1 MTVLLDVLAQTGPH
15 GPMGPGTGGGM
26 AGGGWAGGTM
36 GGGLFPWLG
45 PWGGLL
51 GLLVAVLLLGGVVYA
66 IAALATRE
74 RSDEGGDAGD
84 DPLDVLKR
92 RYARG
97 ELDEEE
103 YEVRRQWL
111 RGE

>member
-45 PWGGLL
+45 PWGGLI
-51 GLLVAVLLLGGVVYA
+51 GLLVVVLLLGAVVYA

-74 RSDEGGDAGD
+74 GGGEDRGD
-84 DPLDVLKR
+84 DALDILER

>member
-1 MTVLLDVLAQTGPH
+1 MVTLLDVLAQAGPH

-36 GGGLFPWLG
+36 GGGLFPWAG
-45 PWGGLL
+45 AWGGLL
-51 GLLVAVLLLGGVVYA
+51 GLLVMLAVLGAIVYGA
-66 IAALATRE
+66 VTLATRAG
-74 RSDEGGDAGD
+74 SDERDAD
-84 DPLDVLKR
+84 ARNVLDR

>member
-1 MTVLLDVLAQTGPH
+1 MATLLGVLAQTGPH
-15 GPMGPGTGGGM
+15 GPMGSGAGGGM

-45 PWGGLL
+45 PWGGLI
-51 GLLVAVLLLGGVVYA
+51 GLLVVVLLLGAVVYA
-66 IAALATRE
+66 LGTLATRE
-74 RSDEGGDAGD
+74 GGDEGGGD
-84 DPLDVLKR
+84 DALEILER

>member
-1 MTVLLDVLAQTGPH
+1 MATLLDVLAQTGPH

-36 GGGLFPWLG
+36 GGGLFPRLG
-45 PWGGLL
+45 PWGGLI
-51 GLLVAVLLLGGVVYA
+51 GLLVVVLLLGAAVYA

-74 RSDEGGDAGD
+74 GGDEDGGD
-84 DPLDVLKR
+84 DALEILER